1 MAEVC
6 ERPERVVVEIGT
18 LRGRFPFS
26 LALGRVYHA
35 PRPLRFVARL
45 PGECDPRFD
54 YVVVDRFPVEVDALR
69 VYFEP
74 DGVFPDLVLAFN
86 PPLVLEEGDVLE
98 PTVPAD
104 LPAACRPGAGPG

>member
-6 ERPERVVVEIGT
+6 NRPDRVVVEIGT

-26 LALGRVYHA
+26 MALGRVYHA

-45 PGECDPRFD
+45 PGEIDPQFD
-54 YVVVDRFPVEVDALR
+54 YVVVDHFPVEVDALR

-74 DGVFPDLVLAFN
+74 DGVFPDLVQAFK

-98 PTVPAD
+98 PTIPAD
-104 LPAACRPGAGPG
+104 RPAACRPGAGPG

>member
-6 ERPERVVVEIGT
+6 ERPDRVVYEIGA
-18 LRGRFPFS
+18 LPGRFPFS
-26 LALGRVYHA
+26 LALERVYHA
-35 PRPLRFVARL
+35 PRPLRFVAAL
-45 PGECDPRFD
+45 PDACDPQFD
-54 YVVVDRFPVEVDALR
+54 YVVVDHFPVEVDALR

-74 DGVFPDLVLAFN
+74 DGVFPDLVQAFN

-104 LPAACRPGAGPG
+104 LPTACRLGAGPA